1 MIFFLLKLDWD
12 DFLFD
17 FFYKEWKFW
26 VQSLS
31 ELEEFQIFRQY
42 SFRLFKGVQKR
53 EVYIYVDVFK
63 EVIVVV
69 VFLKLYGSDL
79 DLCIIS
85 FFMGKVKV
93 VLFSGYIV
101 FRFELCVVVLVVQL
115 VDVIYEQL
123 KIDREDFFYYFD
135 S

>member
-1 MIFFLLKLDWD
+1 M
-12 DFLFD
+12 
-17 FFYKEWKFW
+17 
-26 VQSLS
+26 
-31 ELEEFQIFRQY
+31 
-42 SFRLFKGVQKR
+42 
-53 EVYIYVDVFK
+53 YIYVDVFK

-101 FRFELCVVVLVVQL
+101 FRFELCVVVLVV
-115 VDVIYEQL
+115 
-123 KIDREDFFYYFD
+123 
-135 S
+135 